1 MKPSSKKQAKKWTQ
15 RKWLTVA
22 SYLHI
27 FYAVIYFAGFHSLP
41 LTVFEALAAFIASK
55 AMSKRGLKYL
65 LYTSGY
71 TVAISLFGFK
81 GMSSC
86 FDVINQIEL
95 GQFMQLFIFFLIN
108 FFKVFTVVNIW
119 EEGMIV
125 QKCKKHYQKFRKT
138 FSEWSTTRIFYFL
151 TEK

>member
-27 FYAVIYFAGFHSLP
+27 FYAVIYFAGFQSLP

-55 AMSKRGLKYL
+55 ATSKRGFKYL

-71 TVAISLFGFK
+71 TVAISLFGFM

-95 GQFMQLFIFFLIN
+95 GQFMQVFIFFLIN

-125 QKCKKHYQKFRKT
+125 QKCKKFYLKFRQT
-138 FSEWSTTRIFYFL
+138 FSE
-151 TEK
+151 